1 MNGASIGVQSEGCA
15 LPVTPRATTFS
26 IWGYVYSHVSAL
38 LTPGA
43 LPAEEMH
50 HLAATFDES
59 RAWLASFAG
68 GFAAIGTE
76 TTDRSNRAAL
86 AAIEAMQCHM
96 DKAARHALRDLAA
109 RVRVLRA
116 HAACHVAA
124 RGRPAEHTD
133 RGPRTATRAATPR
146 LADAEVE
153 ARFAAG
159 LRGARG
165 RAARGGRGR
174 RRPPRVATR
183 RWRGRGAACA
193 RRARAPTCPRP
204 DAATLAALAGL
215 RDQGDAGF
223 AGALVC
229 TPAAPPAWRGAAS
242 WPAIAAASGAAVR
255 ARAAT
260 ASGLGSPRVSREAQ
274 ERGGVGGGRGGS
286 ARAVPPSQ
294 APRGS
299 VVLFFVYTFSL
310 PLPTRVQC
318 RRSACLLPRRA
329 RALRRVDRPAGLPRG
344 ARAAPRA
351 CSRGPRRARP
361 SALRCDRTAG
371 RTSPLWK
378 TTLPRETM
386 MSRARVSIKMLIM
399 VNSAADSTAAR

>member
-1 MNGASIGVQSEGCA
+1 MSAVYAVWSKTRRQLIVIAALLAGAGGAATCEDGTATYPAFATAAAAYFAQTAVNGASIGVQSEGCA

-96 DKAARHALRDLAA
+96 DKAARHACETSPREFACCAHTQHATWLR
-109 RVRVLRA
+109 
-116 HAACHVAA
+116 VAGLLSTLIVDA
-124 RGRPAEHTD
+124 YGDTC
-133 RGPRTATRAATPR
+133 GTPR

-159 LRGARG
+159 FAALVDAPPEAGVGGAALRAWRTTL
-165 RAARGGRGR
+165 AWA
-174 RRPPRVATR
+174 
-183 RWRGRGAACA
+183 WRGVCEAGA
-193 RRARAPTCPRP
+193 CPDVP
-204 DAATLAALAGL
+204 AADAATLAALAGL

-229 TPAAPPAWRGAAS
+229 TPAAPPA
-242 WPAIAAASGAAVR
+242 
-255 ARAAT
+255 
-260 ASGLGSPRVSREAQ
+260 
-274 ERGGVGGGRGGS
+274 
-286 ARAVPPSQ
+286 
-294 APRGS
+294 
-299 VVLFFVYTFSL
+299 
-310 PLPTRVQC
+310 
-318 RRSACLLPRRA
+318 
-329 RALRRVDRPAGLPRG
+329 
-344 ARAAPRA
+344 
-351 CSRGPRRARP
+351 
-361 SALRCDRTAG
+361 
-371 RTSPLWK
+371 
-378 TTLPRETM
+378 
-386 MSRARVSIKMLIM
+386 
-399 VNSAADSTAAR
+399 